1 LTEANDDNHLL
12 GRPNGYVAA
21 VVLVDP
27 RSEGLCDMAK
37 PGADC
42 GATVEQWPDQVAAQR
57 RADYIQQMLA
67 AQPMLGTEW
76 TVVKGPLLLRV
87 TGKLKPSDEK
97 AYEASFNG

>member
-1 LTEANDDNHLL
+1 
-12 GRPNGYVAA
+12 
-21 VVLVDP
+21 
-27 RSEGLCDMAK
+27 MATWLRWCWWIRVQRACATWLSRV
-37 PGADC
+37 PIAE
-42 GATVEQWPDQVAAQR
+42 ATVEQWPDQVAAQR